1 MRRRASL
8 SLIAACGLL
17 LSACGEEDP
26 APGAQMDASHVHAIA
41 VDPEDPD
48 RLYVATHEG
57 LGAWTEEGL
66 VRVSRS
72 TGDFMGFAVGPAGVL
87 YGSGHPGRGED
98 APFALGLIS
107 SEDGGR
113 TWDPVSLSG
122 EADFHAMTADDD
134 GVIGYAASNSLL
146 RVSPDGQD
154 WEDRE
159 IATGFYDLA
168 ADPTS
173 ERVFGTTSEGVLVV
187 SEDGGRSF
195 DAVPDAPALLLVEV
209 FEDGTLLGVA
219 PDGALLLG
227 DRDGTWESAGARAG
241 EGLQALAV
249 GPDDTVWLL
258 DDVGLQRSTDRAVSM
273 QPVPGW

>member
-122 EADFHAMTADDD
+122 EADFHALEYRHDRVYALNSMTGALMVSDDLRSWETRFTGPIAD
-134 GVIGYAASNSLL
+134 IA
-146 RVSPDGQD
+146 VSP
-154 WEDRE
+154 EDPDT
-159 IATGFYDLA
+159 IVATTEAITKGAKRFIEKFPTNTKA
-168 ADPTS
+168 AKS
-173 ERVFGTTSEGVLVV
+173 
-187 SEDGGRSF
+187 
-195 DAVPDAPALLLVEV
+195 APAI
-209 FEDGTLLGVA
+209 
-219 PDGALLLG
+219 GAL
-227 DRDGTWESAGARAG
+227 
-241 EGLQALAV
+241 
-249 GPDDTVWLL
+249 
-258 DDVGLQRSTDRAVSM
+258 
-273 QPVPGW
+273 